1 LMDIADLNLKTFDQ
15 AEEQIRSAL
24 TDTNP
29 WKRYWGLVVCS
40 TFGAKANAFVP
51 LIQSVFNDDTENLVR
66 IRAWEY
72 LALHTD
78 ILNNDTI
85 VAILKNARSETEANL
100 MLNSLALIKHFKP
113 QTKFDF
119 TKEIFSPEWYDQPN
133 DLVNRRMD
141 YLMEH

>member
-1 LMDIADLNLKTFDQ
+1 MIFSESNTERDLHFEKYFF
-15 AEEQIRSAL
+15 SH
-24 TDTNP
+24 
-29 WKRYWGLVVCS
+29 
-40 TFGAKANAFVP
+40 AF
-51 LIQSVFNDDTENLVR
+51 IQSLTLIGSKDEFSINDDTENLVR

-78 ILNNDTI
+78 ILDNDTI